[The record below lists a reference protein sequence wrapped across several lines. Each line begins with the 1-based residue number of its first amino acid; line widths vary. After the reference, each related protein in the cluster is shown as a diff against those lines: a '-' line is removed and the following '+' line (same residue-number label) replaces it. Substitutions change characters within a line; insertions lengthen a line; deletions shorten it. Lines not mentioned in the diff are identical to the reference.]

1 MASGLFPIANYW
13 HVYAGLSL
21 MVVALVL
28 VDLGLFHKSPK
39 ERTLRDSALWTL
51 LWVALAVAFGAL
63 MSFYL
68 SHRGDVPPGGVRKA
82 VLEFFSCYLLE
93 WSLSID
99 NVFAFLLVF
108 QFFRISPKYHS
119 RILFLGICGAVIFR
133 AVFIAAGTLLLRFQA
148 ALIVFGAII
157 LISGLKMMFIKDA
170 DDQEGPPAWMLKLQS
185 WIRFDPNSEGD
196 HFFVRHDG
204 KRWAT
209 RAFLALAAIEIS
221 DLVFAVDSVPAA
233 FGITTDPFLIFS
245 SNVLAILGLRSLFFV
260 LSHMARAFHLLRY
273 GVALVLVLIGI
284 KMTIVAPVFKYHLPP
299 GWWFII
305 IATCLG
311 ASIAL
316 SNFYKPPRDI
326 ELIRPA
332 GGDSGD
338 PV

>member
-1 MASGLFPIANYW
+1 MASGLFPIAEYW
-13 HVYAGLSL
+13 HIYASLSL

-28 VDLGLFHKSPK
+28 VDLGLFHKSAK
-39 ERTLRDSALWTL
+39 ERTLKDSALWTM
-51 LWVALAVAFGAL
+51 LWVGLAIAFGAF
-63 MSFYL
+63 MSYYL
-68 SHRGDVPPGGVRKA
+68 SQRGDVPPDAVRKA

-108 QFFRISPKYHS
+108 QFFRIGPKFHS
-119 RILFLGICGAVIFR
+119 RILFLGICGAVVFR
-133 AVFIAAGTLLLRFQA
+133 AIFIAAGAYLLRFQA

-157 LISGLKMMFIKDA
+157 LVSGLKMMFIQDA
-170 DDQEGPPAWMLKLQS
+170 DDQDGPPRWMLKLQN
-185 WIRFDPNSEGD
+185 WVRFDPNAEGD
-196 HFFVRHDG
+196 HFFVVHDG

-209 RAFLALAAIEIS
+209 RAFLALLAIEMS

-273 GVALVLVLIGI
+273 GVAVVLVLIGI

-299 GWWFII
+299 GWWFAI

-316 SNFYKPPRDI
+316 SSFYKPPRDI

-332 GGDSGD
+332 EDESGD

>member
-1 MASGLFPIANYW
+1 MSSGLFPIESYW
-13 HVYAGLSL
+13 HIYAALSA
-21 MVVALVL
+21 VVIALVL
-28 VDLGLFHKSPK
+28 VDLGMFHKAAK
-39 ERTLRDSALWTL
+39 ERTLKDSALWTA
-51 LWVALAVAFGAL
+51 LWVALAVIFGAV
-63 MSFYL
+63 MAGYL
-68 SHRGDVPPGGVRKA
+68 SARGDVPAGGVRKA

-108 QFFRISPKYHS
+108 QFFRIGPKYHS
-119 RILFLGICGAVIFR
+119 RILFLGICGAVFFR
-133 AVFIAAGTLLLRFQA
+133 AIFIAMGAWLVRFQA

-157 LISGLKMMFIKDA
+157 LVSGLKMMFVKEA
-170 DDQEGPPAWMLKLQS
+170 DDDEGPPGWMVKMQS
-185 WIRFDPNSEGD
+185 WFRFDPASEGD
-196 HFFVRHDG
+196 HFFVVHDG

-209 RAFLALAAIEIS
+209 RAFLALMAIEVS

-273 GVALVLVLIGI
+273 GVAVVLVLIGI

-299 GWWFII
+299 GWWFVII
-305 IATCLG
+305 LLCLG
-311 ASIAL
+311 VSIAL
-316 SNFYKPPRDI
+316 SNVFKPPRDVEMI
-326 ELIRPA
+326 SGA
-332 GGDSGD
+332 GGDSGN